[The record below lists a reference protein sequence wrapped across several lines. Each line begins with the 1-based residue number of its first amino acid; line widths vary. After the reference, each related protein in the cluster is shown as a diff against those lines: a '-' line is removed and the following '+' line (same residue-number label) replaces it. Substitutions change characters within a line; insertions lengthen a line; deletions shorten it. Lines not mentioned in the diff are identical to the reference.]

1 MTLNVNMLLCNPQI
15 GAGFGAPPAAMPAS
29 FSAPV
34 SGGLDDLFDL
44 GGGVGM
50 PMGAYSAPK
59 TVSLYK
65 LGKDKK
71 KNKTKKTEE
80 ILQKINDLV
89 SVKVWLPALKAK
101 GLEISGTFARR
112 SGVIQ
117 MEMTLTNKAMSVMT
131 DFAIQFNRNR

>member
-1 MTLNVNMLLCNPQI
+1 MIAQYKVTLNVNMLLCNPQI

-71 KNKTKKTEE
+71 KKNRRDPSENK
-80 ILQKINDLV
+80 
-89 SVKVWLPALKAK
+89 
-101 GLEISGTFARR
+101 
-112 SGVIQ
+112 
-117 MEMTLTNKAMSVMT
+117 
-131 DFAIQFNRNR
+131 

>member
-1 MTLNVNMLLCNPQI
+1 MLLCNPQI

-65 LGKDKK
+65 LGKD
-71 KNKTKKTEE
+71 KTKKTEE

>member
-29 FSAPV
+29 FSVPV

-65 LGKDKK
+65 LGKD
-71 KNKTKKTEE
+71 KKTEE

>member
-71 KNKTKKTEE
+71 KKTKKTEE

>member
-1 MTLNVNMLLCNPQI
+1 MLLCNPQI

-65 LGKDKK
+65 LGKDK

>member
-1 MTLNVNMLLCNPQI
+1 MLLCNPQI

-71 KNKTKKTEE
+71 KQKKKTEE

>member
-65 LGKDKK
+65 LGKDK